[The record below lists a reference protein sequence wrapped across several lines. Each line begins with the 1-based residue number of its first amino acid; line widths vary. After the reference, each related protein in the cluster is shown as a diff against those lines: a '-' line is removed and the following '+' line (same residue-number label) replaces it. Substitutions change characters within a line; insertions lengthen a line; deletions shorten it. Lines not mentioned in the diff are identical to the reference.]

1 MTVFLL
7 LYLFVA
13 FAILT
18 AGYERLAADMRRLIR
33 PAEPDYEIAY
43 RDTLT
48 PAVRGHYEGTRS

>member
-13 FAILT
+13 VAILT
-18 AGYERLAADMRRLIR
+18 AGYESLAADMRRLTR
-33 PAEPDYEIAY
+33 PPEPDYEIAY

-48 PAVRGHYEGTRS
+48 PAARDYYEGTQR